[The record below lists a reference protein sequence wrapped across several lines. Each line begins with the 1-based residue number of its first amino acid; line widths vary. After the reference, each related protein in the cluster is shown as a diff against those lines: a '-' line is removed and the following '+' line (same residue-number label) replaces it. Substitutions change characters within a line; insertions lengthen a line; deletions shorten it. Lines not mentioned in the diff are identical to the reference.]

1 MHGEGLLRYSNG
13 HLDEDL
19 AVPNKSLELKGTCQA
34 ACWTRFVMSAII
46 AHHESCLRQL
56 EYFSLRTW
64 VVVDQLL
71 IYQ

>member
-19 AVPNKSLELKGTCQA
+19 AVPNKSFELKGTCQA

-46 AHHESCLRQL
+46 
-56 EYFSLRTW
+56 
-64 VVVDQLL
+64 L
-71 IYQ
+71 ITKAV